1 MGGMPVGGLAGV
13 PGKPESKPGYGR
25 LTGGR
30 LRSALRAN
38 PEAIVDPGHPV
49 PEGGMRRAAVLIL
62 LDAVEDPAVLL
73 TERAANLRTHAGQ
86 VSFPGGSMDPGESEE
101 QAALREAR
109 EECAIPSAGVQVWG
123 QLPASSLPVTSFAVT
138 PVVGVWDSALALE
151 PVPNPAEVEAIHLVK
166 VADLANPANRGS
178 WQRRVADRDH
188 AGAAFRVG
196 DLVIWGFTAML
207 LDGLLEVAGWSE
219 PWDAHRPIGVPKRFG
234 GWD

>member
-1 MGGMPVGGLAGV
+1 MGGMPTGGLAGV
-13 PGKPESKPGYGR
+13 PGKPESKPGCGR

-30 LRSALRAN
+30 LRSALRAS
-38 PEAIVDPGHPV
+38 PEAIVDAGHPV
-49 PEGGMRRAAVLIL
+49 PEGGMRRAAVLML
-62 LDAVEDPAVLL
+62 LDSVEDPGVLL
-73 TERAANLRTHAGQ
+73 TERAASLRTHAGQ
-86 VSFPGGSMDPGESEE
+86 VSFPGGSIEPGENEV
-101 QAALREAR
+101 QAALREAW
-109 EECAIPSAGVQVWG
+109 EECAIPAAGVKVWG
-123 QLPASSLPVTSFAVT
+123 QLPASSLPVTSFSVT
-138 PVVGVWDSALALE
+138 PVVGVWNSALALE
-151 PVPNPAEVEAIHLVK
+151 PVASPAEVREIHLVK

-178 WQRRVADRDH
+178 WQRQVAGSVH